1 MKKTKTTEK
10 QEFIDF
16 FENKESLANEHFDAY
31 LESKVAKDNKVDI
44 FELLVNIDI
53 GNKYYYDSLPP
64 EQQKTFAPFVA
75 IRWLSSLQNN
85 GKYSS
90 YYLTTTNELVNK
102 HFWVLSGSHQEL
114 IYKLMASVGIG
125 TKQRHNWIAGTKKAK
140 LSKVDEF
147 FLQWYPDANEIEL
160 EILKSG
166 MDKDGFEQFVKGTGA
181 TDEQLREL
189 IKAYEAEEGLS
200 QG

>member
-16 FENKESLANEHFDAY
+16 FEPENDETSEFD
-31 LESKVAKDNKVDI
+31 LEELKNAKKLDI
-44 FELLVNIDI
+44 FELLGNIDA
-53 GNKYYYDSLPP
+53 GNKYFYSDLPP
-64 EQQKTFAPFVA
+64 EKKKAFAPVVA
-75 IRWLSSLQNN
+75 IRWLSALQNN
-85 GKYSS
+85 GKYGS
-90 YYLTTTNELVNK
+90 YYLTTTNEVVNK
-102 HFWVLSGSHQEL
+102 HFWALSTNHPEL
-114 IYKLMASVGIG
+114 IYKLMAAVGLG
-125 TKQRHNWIAGTKKAK
+125 VKQKHGWIAGTKKTK

-147 FLQWYPDANEIEL
+147 FLQWYPDSNEIEL

-181 TDEQLREL
+181 TDEQLKEL

>member
-10 QEFIDF
+10 QDFIDF
-16 FENKESLANEHFDAY
+16 FSDKEAEADNQFEASLAK
-31 LESKVAKDNKVDI
+31 KVEKEKKPSVDI
-44 FELLVNIDI
+44 FELMTNIDL
-53 GNKYYYDSLPP
+53 GNKNYYDSLTP
-64 EQQKTFAPFVA
+64 EQQKAFAPFVA

-85 GKYSS
+85 GKYGS

-102 HFWVLSGSHQEL
+102 HFWVLSSSHQEL
-114 IYKLMASVGIG
+114 IYKLMAAIGLG

-160 EILKSG
+160 GILKSG

-181 TDEQLREL
+181 TDEQLKEL

-200 QG
+200 